1 MIYTREVTPYDAQY
15 LELLR
20 AIQSSN
26 TLTIENEDESVSF
39 RRIPGASISVY
50 MREEFPILRYHQIP
64 PDDIITAS
72 LMLIENCGSTL
83 SELMDIITGE
93 TCVSSQS
100 IRITTTDEEIVACVQ
115 RIDMELYGNIA
126 FSGNPLSDIPL
137 KIAAYALL
145 LKLVA
150 YTSGLSLQYVTYNIL
165 NPTVTSVEFEELDH
179 RISRAKL
186 LDNLAYTDDSF
197 REKLLKEIDD
207 VELKSAITVLDWYPQ
222 VQISVGPEISIFD
235 IEPKD
240 ITFTKYGG

>member
-1 MIYTREVTPYDAQY
+1 MIYTQEVTPYDTQY

-20 AIQSSN
+20 TIQSSN
-26 TLTIENEDESVSF
+26 VLTTENDEQNVSF
-39 RRIPGASISVY
+39 RRIPGAAISVY
-50 MREEFPILRYHQIP
+50 MREEFPILRYLQTP
-64 PDDIITAS
+64 AEDIITAA
-72 LMLIENCGSTL
+72 LTLIENCGSTL
-83 SELMDIITGE
+83 SELMDFVTGG

-100 IRITTTDEEIVACVQ
+100 IRITTTDEEIVVCVQ
-115 RIDMELYGNIA
+115 RIDTELYGNIT

-137 KIAAYALL
+137 KIATYALL

-165 NPTVTSVEFEELDH
+165 NPTVTSVEFEELDNC
-179 RISRAKL
+179 ISRAKL

-222 VQISVGPEISIFD
+222 VQISVGPEVSIFD